1 MLTAENY
8 WFFEDGALNLAS
20 PEISLAYKRFCI
32 NKGQLQVMIA
42 GKLRPVFYT
51 NAQPNI
57 SLEFNRRENKH
68 MVTVDYGPGLDSSTF
83 FVGDNEAAVIDS
95 ILVWLIQ
102 PDNAHTYLKK

>member
-32 NKGQLQVMIA
+32 NNGQLQVMIA

-57 SLEFNRRENKH
+57 SLEFNRRQNKH
-68 MVTVDYGPGLDSSTF
+68 MVTVYYGPNLDSSTF
-83 FVGDNEAAVIDS
+83 FVGDNEAAVVDS